1 MSTLFTIHFFWART
15 LNPEES
21 KKEENTMGTDKEAIK
36 LALKDEFFSHF
47 KKVDTKSGDTLSVTW
62 LYDEFLPSLS
72 KKEQLALEDAIL
84 EMIHDG
90 LITYVHRPK
99 ITYALTQKGKDL
111 LC

>member
-1 MSTLFTIHFFWART
+1 
-15 LNPEES
+15 
-21 KKEENTMGTDKEAIK
+21 MGKDKEAIK
-36 LALKDEFFSHF
+36 LAIKDEFLSRF
-47 KKVDTKSGDTLSVTW
+47 KKGAKPGDTLSVTW

-72 KKEQLALEDAIL
+72 KKEQSALEEAIL

-90 LITYVHRPK
+90 LIEYVHSPK